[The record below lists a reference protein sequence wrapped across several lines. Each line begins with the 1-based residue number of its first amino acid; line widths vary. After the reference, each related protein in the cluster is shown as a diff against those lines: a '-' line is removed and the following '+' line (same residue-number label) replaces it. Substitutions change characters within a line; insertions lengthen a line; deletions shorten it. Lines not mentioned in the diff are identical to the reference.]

1 MAFLFPADHEEVKQE
16 LIDQASRNGAD
27 HQERQGTT
35 DDASNKPATSEV
47 AEPPKK
53 KAKKEEILARLL
65 GEESDDISSADIAA
79 EVATY
84 LREKPTK
91 ANTSPLIWW
100 QGNEDRFPNVAAL
113 AKKYLGVPA
122 TSTPAE
128 RVFSSC
134 GLTVTKLRA
143 ALTPSTIDALVF
155 LNRNATSV
163 GIDPAKQLLRQ
174 DINSKDPALSACRK
188 VKEEMKEDVN
198 ISMPTD
204 GDMEPDDNDLPMLPS
219 LK

>member
-1 MAFLFPADHEEVKQE
+1 MKIGFP
-16 LIDQASRNGAD
+16 
-27 HQERQGTT
+27 TW
-35 DDASNKPATSEV
+35 
-47 AEPPKK
+47 
-53 KAKKEEILARLL
+53 LL
-65 GEESDDISSADIAA
+65 LQRS
-79 EVATY
+79 T
-84 LREKPTK
+84 
-91 ANTSPLIWW
+91 W
-100 QGNEDRFPNVAAL
+100 
-113 AKKYLGVPA
+113 GVPA

-128 RVFSSC
+128 CVFSSC

-155 LNRNATSV
+155 SNRNATSV

-174 DINSKDPALSACRK
+174 DIDSEDPALSACRK

-204 GDMEPDDNDLPMLPS
+204 GDMEPDDNDLPVLPS